1 MMKINL
7 AHLRERAQSGGWINF
22 AVFDAR
28 SNSGSASDNSML
40 LAQLVAQARRNSLN
54 VEQAALAFRSGG
66 RLQFFGSPSLVDYLS
81 KRGVPAWTH
90 QLDV

>member
-1 MMKINL
+1 MKINL

-28 SNSGSASDNSML
+28 STTGSTSDNSQL
-40 LAQLVAQARRNSLN
+40 LALLVARARANSLKI
-54 VEQAALAFRSGG
+54 EQAALAFSSGG

-81 KRGVPAWTH
+81 KRGVPVWTH

>member
-1 MMKINL
+1 
-7 AHLRERAQSGGWINF
+7 
-22 AVFDAR
+22 
-28 SNSGSASDNSML
+28 
-40 LAQLVAQARRNSLN
+40 LN